1 MKIDRLLGILNV
13 LANTDRTTI
22 QELAE
27 RFEVSKRTIF
37 RDLDTLNK
45 SGVPIVS
52 YSGIG
57 GGVSVIEGYKIK
69 SNILSKNDIKND
81 FTALNGLMS
90 IDESADLT
98 NLIAKLIPEETSM
111 VFSESDYVIDLSSWF
126 QDSITQE
133 KVSILHKAILN
144 KNCIYLEYIS
154 KSSHSSRIIQPHKLV
169 FKQSYWY
176 LYAFCEDKQEFRL
189 FKINRIVDL
198 KIMDESFNCK
208 AVEKIDFRK
217 DFGTGLFSSQDPTA
231 LFEIILEYDINNEFF
246 LTDKIDAKFFNKI
259 SNSEDKGQIIF
270 SVSDLEWAV
279 NLVFNLQ
286 DKVKVIAPIELK
298 EAMKTRIKR
307 INELYKDDI

>member
-13 LANTDRTTI
+13 LANVDRITI

-37 RDLDTLNK
+37 RDLETLNE
-45 SGVPIVS
+45 SGVPIVT

-57 GGVSVIEGYKIK
+57 GGVSIIEGYKIK
-69 SNILSKNDIKND
+69 NNILSKKDKKNI

-90 IDESADLT
+90 IDESSDLT
-98 NLIAKLIPEETSM
+98 NLIAKLIPEEISM

-133 KVSILHKAILN
+133 KVSILHEAIKN
-144 KNCIYLEYIS
+144 RNCIYLEYIS
-154 KSSHSSRIIQPHKLV
+154 QSSHSSRIIHPHKLV

-176 LYAFCEDKQEFRL
+176 LYAFCENKREFRL
-189 FKINRIVDL
+189 FKINRIVDI
-198 KIMDESFNCK
+198 KVTDVSFNCK
-208 AVEKIDFRK
+208 SIEKIDFRK
-217 DFGTGLFSSQDPTA
+217 NFSTDLFYSQDKSS
-231 LFEIILEYDINNEFF
+231 LFEVILEYDVTNEFF
-246 LTDKIDAKFFNKI
+246 LTDTIDAKFFHRI
-259 SNSEDKGQIIF
+259 SSAEEKGQIIF
-270 SVSDLEWAV
+270 PVSNLQWAA

-298 EAMKTRIKR
+298 EAIKTRIK
-307 INELYKDDI
+307 K